1 MAIEFSKN
9 LRTMW
14 GHPTGGMARP
24 LAILIG
30 LVVLALAMAWF
41 AGVFTPKIS
50 PEASA
55 QAAVPTVDLKQY
67 ALVPVEVREKP
78 FFQEAMGTLRAARRT
93 TVAARVM
100 ARIVRI
106 TVRAGDPVEAGQVLI
121 ELDRDAFEAQLRQA
135 EAALEA
141 AKASFAQAL
150 DQFQR
155 AQKVREA
162 NPAAISQQDFNAL
175 ESQLRAADANRAKAE
190 QAVAEARVRLDY
202 TTIRAPQNGI
212 VVDRLAEEGDIAQPG
227 VPLLTIYDPTSLR
240 LEVAVMEN
248 LGLHVNVGDRLRVYI
263 DSLQREFQGI
273 VDEKVPQAEAM
284 TRSFLIKVKLPED
297 PALFEG
303 MFGRLVI
310 PAGVRRHLCLHSGA
324 LERIGQ
330 LEFVKV
336 LLDPNSGAVERRLI
350 KTGQRGYGAWVEVLS
365 GLSPGE
371 AILVPKNLAE
381 QMERE
386 LKEMSE
392 KAAALT
398 RGEPGTSATVPPN
411 PATSGTAQ
419 NPEEC
424 PNPQTASPPSAK

>member
-1 MAIEFSKN
+1 MGS
-9 LRTMW
+9 LC
-14 GHPTGGMARP
+14 GGKMKLFPARRAGGVARP
-24 LAILIG
+24 LLVIG
-30 LVVLALAMAWF
+30 GIIVLAVAMAWF

-50 PEASA
+50 PEATA
-55 QAAVPTVDLKQY
+55 EAAIPTVDLSQY

-93 TVAARVM
+93 NVAARVM

-106 TVRAGDPVEAGQVLI
+106 SVRAGDPVEAGQVII
-121 ELDRDAFEAQLRQA
+121 ELDREAFEAQLRQA

-150 DQFQR
+150 DQYQR
-155 AQKVREA
+155 AQRVRET
-162 NPAAISQQDFNAL
+162 NPGAISQQEFNAL
-175 ESQLRAADANRAKAE
+175 ESQYRAAEANRAKAE

-227 VPLLTIYDPTSLR
+227 VPLLTIYDPRSLR

-248 LGLHVNVGDRLRVYI
+248 LGLHVNVGDRLRVYV
-263 DSLQREFQGI
+263 DSLKREFEGI

-324 LERIGQ
+324 IERIGQ

-336 LLDPNSGAVERRLI
+336 LLDRNTGAVERRLI

-371 AILVPKNLAE
+371 AILVPKATAD

-392 KAAALT
+392 RAAALT
-398 RGEPGTSATVPPN
+398 RGLQASAQSVAGGSTPTPAAAN
-411 PATSGTAQ
+411 PA
-419 NPEEC
+419 EC
-424 PNPQTASPPSAK
+424 PNPPQTAASAPQ